1 MEGKLPLMDSDSVTS
16 LYLKA
21 RTWLEED
28 WKRIEESLGDKVARF
43 FGKRILITGAAG
55 FLGFGFLH
63 FFCYLNA
70 KQIER
75 NCIRLVAADN
85 FLRGYPR
92 WLTEVAAVN
101 PDMRVVR
108 QDITQSWPESQGR
121 FDFIVHCASVA
132 SPKFYRQY
140 PLETLDTNISGLRHM
155 LDLARRS
162 ESESVLYFSSSEI
175 YGDPPPDE
183 VPTRETY
190 RGNVSCIG
198 PRACY
203 DESKRLGETLCYL
216 YAQQYGVPAKIVR
229 PFNNY
234 GPGLRLLDGRVIPD
248 FCRDVL
254 ADRDIVLHSDGSPT
268 RTFCY
273 VSDALT
279 GYLLVLLSSRHA
291 EPFNIGTEF
300 PEISMRDLAALLL
313 KIAGSRRKVVHQ
325 LSDEVHYL
333 TDNPNRRCPDI
344 MRARSQIGYKPLV
357 DLETGLGRTLEW
369 YRRFKFLEEQVD
381 RGVVNKHA

>member
-1 MEGKLPLMDSDSVTS
+1 MDYDSVTS
-16 LYLKA
+16 LYA
-21 RTWLEED
+21 EAYAWLEED
-28 WKRIEESLGDKVARF
+28 WMRVEESLGDKVARF

-63 FFCYLNA
+63 FFSYLNT
-70 KQIER
+70 KHVER
-75 NCIRLVAADN
+75 NRIRLVAADN
-85 FLRGYPR
+85 FLRGRPR
-92 WLTEVAAVN
+92 WLTGLAAVN
-101 PDMRVVR
+101 SDMRLVR
-108 QDITQSWPESQGR
+108 QDITQPWPESQAQ

-162 ESESVLYFSSSEI
+162 ESESILYFSSSEI
-175 YGDPPPDE
+175 YGDPPSNE
-183 VPTRETY
+183 IPTCETY

-279 GYLLVLLSSRHA
+279 GYLLVLLSSRQA

-313 KIAGSRRKVVHQ
+313 KIAGSRRKVVHRP
-325 LSDEVHYL
+325 SDEVHYL

-344 MRARSQIGYKPLV
+344 TRARSQIGYKPLIG
-357 DLETGLGRTLEW
+357 LETGLGRTLEW

>member
-1 MEGKLPLMDSDSVTS
+1 MQERPLMDADSVTS
-16 LYLKA
+16 LYA
-21 RTWLEED
+21 EANVWLEED
-28 WKRIEESLGDKVARF
+28 WRRVEESLGDKVARL

-63 FFCYLNA
+63 FFAYLNT
-70 KQIER
+70 KQVER
-75 NCIRLVAADN
+75 NRVWLVAADN
-85 FLRGYPR
+85 FLRGCPR
-92 WLTEVAAVN
+92 WLTELAMVN
-101 PDMRVVR
+101 PNMRLVR
-108 QDITQSWPESQGR
+108 QDITQPWPEFQSR

-162 ESESVLYFSSSEI
+162 ESESILYFSSSEI
-175 YGDPPPDE
+175 YGDPPSNE
-183 VPTRETY
+183 IPTRETY

-216 YAQQYGVPAKIVR
+216 YAQQYGVSAKIVR

-291 EPFNIGTEF
+291 EPFNIGTAF
-300 PEISMRDLAALLL
+300 PEISMRDLAALLM
-313 KIAGSRRKVVHQ
+313 KIAGSCRKVIYRP
-325 LSDEVHYL
+325 SDEVHYL

-344 MRARSQIGYKPLV
+344 TKARSQIGYQPLV
-357 DLETGLGRTLEW
+357 SLETGLGRTLEW
-369 YRRFKFLEEQVD
+369 YRRFQSLEEQVD
-381 RGVVNKHA
+381 SRDGQ

>member
-1 MEGKLPLMDSDSVTS
+1 MDFDRVTS
-16 LYLKA
+16 LYA
-21 RTWLEED
+21 EAHAWLAED
-28 WKRIEESLGDKVARF
+28 WRRVEESLGDKVTRL

-63 FFCYLNA
+63 FFSYLNT
-70 KQIER
+70 KQAER
-75 NCIRLVAADN
+75 NHVGLVAADN

-92 WLTEVAAVN
+92 WLTELAAVH
-101 PDMRVVR
+101 PHMRLVR
-108 QDITQSWPESQGR
+108 HDITQPWPESQSQ

-140 PLETLDTNISGLRHM
+140 PLETLDTNIGGLRHM
-155 LDLARRS
+155 LELARRS
-162 ESESVLYFSSSEI
+162 ESESLLYFSSSEI
-175 YGDPPPDE
+175 YGDPPAHE
-183 VPTRETY
+183 IPTRETY

-216 YAQQYGVPAKIVR
+216 YAQQYDVPAKIVR

-279 GYLLVLLSSRHA
+279 GYLLVLLSPHSA
-291 EPFNIGTEF
+291 EPYNIGTAF
-300 PEISMRDLAALLL
+300 PEISMRDLAAVLLH
-313 KIAGSRRKVVHQ
+313 IAGSRRKVVHRP
-325 LSDEVHYL
+325 SDEVHYL

-344 MRARSQIGYKPLV
+344 TKARSQIGYHPLV
-357 DLETGLGRTLEW
+357 GLETGLARMLEW
-369 YRRFKFLEEQVD
+369 YRRFLSLEEQVD
-381 RGVVNKHA
+381 DRDAQ

>member
-16 LYLKA
+16 LYA
-21 RTWLEED
+21 EAYAWLEAD
-28 WKRIEESLGDKVARF
+28 WLRVEESLGDKVARF

-63 FFCYLNA
+63 FFSYLNT
-70 KQIER
+70 KHVER
-75 NCIRLVAADN
+75 NRIRLVAADN
-85 FLRGYPR
+85 FLRGCPR
-92 WLTEVAAVN
+92 WLTGLAAVN
-101 PDMRVVR
+101 SDMIVVR
-108 QDITQSWPESQGR
+108 QDITQLWPESPSR

-132 SPKFYRQY
+132 SPKFYRHY

-175 YGDPPPDE
+175 YGDPPPNE
-183 VPTRETY
+183 IPTRETY

-279 GYLLVLLSSRHA
+279 GYLLVLLSSRQA

-313 KIAGSRRKVVHQ
+313 KIAGSRRKVVHRP
-325 LSDEVHYL
+325 SDEVHYL

-344 MRARSQIGYKPLV
+344 TRARSQIGYEPLV
-357 DLETGLGRTLEW
+357 DLETGLRRTLEW
-369 YRRFKFLEEQVD
+369 YRRFKFLEEHV
-381 RGVVNKHA
+381 GKGAEYEHT

>member
-1 MEGKLPLMDSDSVTS
+1 
-16 LYLKA
+16 
-21 RTWLEED
+21 
-28 WKRIEESLGDKVARF
+28 
-43 FGKRILITGAAG
+43 
-55 FLGFGFLH
+55 
-63 FFCYLNA
+63 
-70 KQIER
+70 
-75 NCIRLVAADN
+75 
-85 FLRGYPR
+85 
-92 WLTEVAAVN
+92 
-101 PDMRVVR
+101 
-108 QDITQSWPESQGR
+108 
-121 FDFIVHCASVA
+121 
-132 SPKFYRQY
+132 
-140 PLETLDTNISGLRHM
+140 M

-175 YGDPPPDE
+175 YGDPPPHE
-183 VPTRETY
+183 IPTRETY

-279 GYLLVLLSSRHA
+279 GYLLVLLSSHHA

-313 KIAGSRRKVVHQ
+313 KIAGSRRTVVHRP
-325 LSDEVHYL
+325 SDEVHYL

-344 MRARSQIGYKPLV
+344 TKARSQIGYKPLV
-357 DLETGLGRTLEW
+357 DLETGLGRMLEW
-369 YRRFKFLEEQVD
+369 YRRFKSLEEQVD
-381 RGVVNKHA
+381 KGAE

>member
-1 MEGKLPLMDSDSVTS
+1 MDFDCAIS
-16 LYLKA
+16 LYA
-21 RTWLEED
+21 EAHAWLAED
-28 WKRIEESLGDKVARF
+28 WRRVEESLGDKVARL

-63 FFCYLNA
+63 FFSYLNT
-70 KQIER
+70 KQAEC
-75 NCIRLVAADN
+75 NHVGLVAADN
-85 FLRGYPR
+85 FLRGCPS
-92 WLTEVAAVN
+92 WLTELAAVN
-101 PDMRVVR
+101 PHMRLVR
-108 QDITQSWPESQGR
+108 HDITQPWPESQSQ

-140 PLETLDTNISGLRHM
+140 PLETLDTNIGGLRHM
-155 LDLARRS
+155 LELARRS
-162 ESESVLYFSSSEI
+162 ESESILYFSSSEI
-175 YGDPPPDE
+175 YGDPPPHE
-183 VPTRETY
+183 IPTRETY

-216 YAQQYGVPAKIVR
+216 YAQQYDVPAKIVR

-279 GYLLVLLSSRHA
+279 GYLLVLLSSHSA
-291 EPFNIGTEF
+291 EPFNIGTAL

-313 KIAGSRRKVVHQ
+313 KIAGSPRKVVHRP
-325 LSDEVHYL
+325 SDEVHYL

-344 MRARSQIGYKPLV
+344 TKVSSQLGYTPRV
-357 DLETGLGRTLEW
+357 SLETGLARTLEW
-369 YRRFKFLEEQVD
+369 YRRFLLLEEEVD
-381 RGVVNKHA
+381 GRSGQ

>member
-1 MEGKLPLMDSDSVTS
+1 MDSDFVTV
-16 LYLKA
+16 LYA
-21 RTWLEED
+21 EAQAWLAED
-28 WKRIEESLGDKVARF
+28 WRRVAESLGDNVARF

-63 FFCYLNA
+63 FFSYLNT
-70 KQIER
+70 KQVDR
-75 NCIRLVAADN
+75 NRVRLVAADN
-85 FLRGYPR
+85 FLRGRPR
-92 WLTEVAAVN
+92 WLTELVAVN
-101 PDMRVVR
+101 PDVRLVR
-108 QDITQSWPESQGR
+108 QDITQPWPASQTQ
-121 FDFIVHCASVA
+121 FDFIVHGASVA
-132 SPKFYRQY
+132 SPRFYRQY

-175 YGDPPPDE
+175 YGDPPPNE
-183 VPTRETY
+183 IPTRESY
-190 RGNVSCIG
+190 RGNVSCFG

-279 GYLLVLLSSRHA
+279 GYLLVLLSSHHA

-300 PEISMRDLAALLL
+300 PEISMRDMAVLLL
-313 KIAGSRRKVVHQ
+313 KIAGSRRSVVHRP
-325 LSDEVHYL
+325 SNEVHYL

-344 MRARSQIGYKPLV
+344 TKARSQVGYQPLV
-357 DLETGLGRTLEW
+357 GLETGLGRTLEW
-369 YRRFKFLEEQVD
+369 YRRFQSLEEQVAH
-381 RGVVNKHA
+381 GGGQ

>member
-1 MEGKLPLMDSDSVTS
+1 MDSDSVTS
-16 LYLKA
+16 LYWEA
-21 RTWLEED
+21 RAWSAED
-28 WKRIEESLGDKVARF
+28 WKRVEESLGDNVARF
-43 FGKRILITGAAG
+43 FGKHILVTGAAG

-63 FFCYLNA
+63 FFSYLNT

-75 NCIRLVAADN
+75 HRVRLIAADK
-85 FLRGYPR
+85 FPRGRPR
-92 WLTEVAAVN
+92 WLTELAAVN
-101 PDMRVVR
+101 PDMSVVR
-108 QDITQSWPESQGR
+108 RDITQPWPESQSH

-140 PLETLDTNISGLRHM
+140 PLETLDTNVSGLRHM

-162 ESESVLYFSSSEI
+162 GSESVLYFSSSEI

-203 DESKRLGETLCYL
+203 DESKRLGETLCSL

-291 EPFNIGTEF
+291 EPFNIGTES

-313 KIAGSRRKVVHQ
+313 KIAGSRRTVVHQ
-325 LSDEVHYL
+325 PSDEAHYL

-344 MRARSQIGYKPLV
+344 TKARSQIGYEPLV
-357 DLETGLGRTLEW
+357 DLETGLRRTLEW
-369 YRRFKFLEEQVD
+369 YRRFKCLEEQVD
-381 RGVVNKHA
+381 KGADYEHT